1 MYFLAEPENPEL
13 NNKIISTFYNLCYDV
28 LYLIFFEKVKSY
40 LDLTKTSS
48 TDLETKVMEL
58 NEEITVLQQ
67 SKDHLQLEVETWN
80 EK

>member
-1 MYFLAEPENPEL
+1 MVGARIFCLQC
-13 NNKIISTFYNLCYDV
+13 SV
-28 LYLIFFEKVKSY
+28 LRFQVKEY

-58 NEEITVLQQ
+58 NEEITILQE

-80 EK
+80 DKYCVLVLLSAVYVHMPK